1 MRALPRHIH
10 DGHKRLERP
19 TIGYVEATY
28 PSGND
33 GDPLAVP
40 SVYHD
45 TESEPAVTSFTLEV
59 DGELFALRPAKH
71 GGTDYTWLSGPNKD
85 YGFSSSMTPNK
96 SLEVHREGIRAF
108 LAQIDPTTGYIE
120 DD

>member
-1 MRALPRHIH
+1 V
-10 DGHKRLERP
+10 D
-19 TIGYVEATY
+19 ATY
-28 PSGND
+28 PGGND

-40 SVYHD
+40 GVYHE
-45 TESEPAVTSFTLEV
+45 TESEPAVTSFTIEV

-85 YGFSSSMTPNK
+85 YGFSSSTTPNK
-96 SLEVHREGIRAF
+96 SLEEHRERIRAF